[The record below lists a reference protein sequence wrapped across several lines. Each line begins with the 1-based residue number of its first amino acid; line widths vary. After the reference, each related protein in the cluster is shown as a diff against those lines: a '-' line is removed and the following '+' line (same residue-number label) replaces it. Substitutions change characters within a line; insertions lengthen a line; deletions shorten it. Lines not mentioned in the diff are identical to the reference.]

1 MNMKIYLVKRT
12 DSIGYDEYDSLVV
25 YANDEN
31 DAILQ
36 TFVWT
41 KYGWDTDI
49 SKLEVTYIWE
59 NENVSE
65 WSIIL
70 WSFNAW

>member
-1 MNMKIYLVKRT
+1 MKIYLVKRT

-36 TFVWT
+36 TFV
-41 KYGWDTDI
+41 
-49 SKLEVTYIWE
+49 
-59 NENVSE
+59 
-65 WSIIL
+65 
-70 WSFNAW
+70 